1 MNKLDFAVLAFVF
14 AVLGGCASNPADFV
28 GTGYS
33 ETNNP
38 SQPYPIGSL
47 ILSDD

>member
-1 MNKLDFAVLAFVF
+1 MNKLNIAVLALVV
-14 AVLGGCASNPADFV
+14 AVLGGCASNPGGVV

-38 SQPYPIGSL
+38 SQPAPIGSL
-47 ILSDD
+47 IMLD